1 MFVSEKLC
9 DLVEFP
15 TITKKYSKCANL
27 RNSGFLS
34 SPSFC
39 DHYDRNDPMT
49 IVTRI
54 TTVMTP

>member
-1 MFVSEKLC
+1 MFVSVKLY
-9 DLVEFP
+9 DLVGFP
-15 TITKKYSKCANL
+15 TFPEKYSKCANL